1 MGLGDWTKDP
11 TEWFMKIMRVIGILS
26 TQPHVACGS
35 MFWQG
40 EKLFCVWTSG
50 KIMLGLL
57 QKQSCEEGIISW
69 VRDEVKWCLVTNIP
83 PCYPFCL
90 LKMCKG
96 PVGGGANWGDTPDQ
110 DVLNM
115 LGSDNL
121 SRLKRLQE
129 RFVVPQSI
137 RGPCPPPSF
146 PGCQQFFRDF
156 ILSAGR
162 WACCSLCEMCG
173 QWKHQHISLAAGS
186 YPERLGLDRMV
197 MIFLL

>member
-1 MGLGDWTKDP
+1 
-11 TEWFMKIMRVIGILS
+11 
-26 TQPHVACGS
+26 
-35 MFWQG
+35 
-40 EKLFCVWTSG
+40 
-50 KIMLGLL
+50 MLRLL
-57 QKQSCEEGIISW
+57 LKQKSCEEDRICG
-69 VRDEVKWCLVTNIP
+69 VRDEVKWCLITNFP
-83 PCYPFCL
+83 PYYSFCL
-90 LKMCKG
+90 LQMCKG
-96 PVGGGANWGDTPDQ
+96 PVGGGASWGDTPDQ

-162 WACCSLCEMCG
+162 LAACGCCFLVWVSGE
-173 QWKHQHISLAAGS
+173 HQHIALAAGS
-186 YPERLGLDRMV
+186 CLESLEHGVAQAEHIRNIFKMTNTTLSALGQHA
-197 MIFLL
+197 

>member
-1 MGLGDWTKDP
+1 
-11 TEWFMKIMRVIGILS
+11 
-26 TQPHVACGS
+26 
-35 MFWQG
+35 
-40 EKLFCVWTSG
+40 
-50 KIMLGLL
+50 
-57 QKQSCEEGIISW
+57 
-69 VRDEVKWCLVTNIP
+69 
-83 PCYPFCL
+83 
-90 LKMCKG
+90 MCKG
-96 PVGGGANWGDTPDQ
+96 PIGGGTSGGDTPDQ

-162 WACCSLCEMCG
+162 LADRGCG
-173 QWKHQHISLAAGS
+173 
-186 YPERLGLDRMV
+186 YLGEV
-197 MIFLL
+197 CG

>member
-1 MGLGDWTKDP
+1 MC
-11 TEWFMKIMRVIGILS
+11 RIGILS
-26 TQPHVACGS
+26 HKTSRLSMAEVGS
-35 MFWQG
+35 LFWHR
-40 EKLFCVWTSG
+40 KSCSVCLAPG

-57 QKQSCEEGIISW
+57 QKQSCEEGIICW
-69 VRDEVKWCLVTNIP
+69 VRDEVKCCLVTNIP
-83 PCYPFCL
+83 PRYSLCL

-96 PVGGGANWGDTPDQ
+96 PIGGGASWGDTPDQ

-162 WACCSLCEMCG
+162 
-173 QWKHQHISLAAGS
+173 
-186 YPERLGLDRMV
+186 
-197 MIFLL
+197 

>member
-1 MGLGDWTKDP
+1 MFCTWASWKGHAWITSKTK
-11 TEWFMKIMRVIGILS
+11 
-26 TQPHVACGS
+26 
-35 MFWQG
+35 
-40 EKLFCVWTSG
+40 
-50 KIMLGLL
+50 
-57 QKQSCEEGIISW
+57 SCEEERICG
-69 VRDEVKWCLVTNIP
+69 VRDEVKWCFITNFP
-83 PCYPFCL
+83 PHYSFCL

-96 PVGGGANWGDTPDQ
+96 PVGGGASWGDTPDQ

-162 WACCSLCEMCG
+162 LAACGCCFLGEMCG
-173 QWKHQHISLAAGS
+173 WAGNTS
-186 YPERLGLDRMV
+186 VLLLQRGVVQRAWGMV
-197 MIFLL
+197 

>member
-1 MGLGDWTKDP
+1 MMPYYK
-11 TEWFMKIMRVIGILS
+11 FS
-26 TQPHVACGS
+26 TCHS
-35 MFWQG
+35 
-40 EKLFCVWTSG
+40 
-50 KIMLGLL
+50 
-57 QKQSCEEGIISW
+57 
-69 VRDEVKWCLVTNIP
+69 
-83 PCYPFCL
+83 FCL

-96 PVGGGANWGDTPDQ
+96 PVGGGASSGDTPDQ

-162 WACCSLCEMCG
+162 
-173 QWKHQHISLAAGS
+173 LAAMPAICFVECVCKWGAS
-186 YPERLGLDRMV
+186 AC
-197 MIFLL
+197 